1 MHGARSYLNIDELPK
16 TIAVF
21 PLTGA
26 LLLPLTRLPLNI
38 FEPRYLAMV
47 DAAMAG
53 SRLIGMIQP
62 KIAGEDM
69 AAKPELSRV
78 GCVGRIVEY
87 AETEDGRYVITLLGV
102 ARFNVLEERSRND
115 EAGTHYREVAADYG
129 PYALDLKDEQQTN
142 IGRERL
148 IDVLKPYLADRDMQ
162 TDWHAIEEAP
172 VDALINALCM
182 MCPFDPGE
190 KQALLEAPGID
201 ERAETL
207 IALIKMANASP
218 GANGTDIPIN

>member
-1 MHGARSYLNIDELPK
+1 MHGAVSYLNIGELPK

-26 LLLPLTRLPLNI
+26 LLLPQTRLPLNI

-62 KIAGEDM
+62 RIAGDDM
-69 AAKPELSRV
+69 AERPALSNV

-102 ARFNVLEERSRND
+102 ARFLVGQELEGD
-115 EAGTHYREVAADYG
+115 TPFREIIADYA
-129 PYALDLKDEQQTN
+129 PFVADLASEQPTN
-142 IGRERL
+142 IERERL
-148 IDVLKPYLADRDMQ
+148 IEVLKPYLADRDME
-162 TDWHAIEEAP
+162 TDWHAIDEAP
-172 VDALINALCM
+172 VDALINALSM
-182 MCPFDPGE
+182 MCPFDSAE
-190 KQALLEAPGID
+190 KQALLEAPGVD

-207 IALIKMANASP
+207 IALLKIANASP
-218 GANGTDIPIN
+218 DVPGSDTPIN